1 MVKFGTPLIQRPG
14 YLGTSALA
22 ATLALCSAAAS
33 GAPLTPALYT
43 GNGGVPEVTLAA
55 YRALSA
61 SLSRGYDRS
70 RDISPRQLL
79 ILLEVAERTGTSLG
93 QALATGEMESAHTWN
108 DHVRPPLANGQL
120 GSATGVWQFLPAT
133 FQIIIKKYGAQ
144 LLAATAADP
153 AANRAPLDLGEGP
166 FTDAQVRDLIQ
177 ETVAGKRGA
186 GDEELQ
192 LLRHNFAVLAFAK
205 HYLSLDSGA
214 TTPEEDYLFHFLG
227 EGQGRRV
234 LELARGEARDTLCV
248 QRLDAPAT
256 PLDTEPKAPGGE
268 ALVATGQGATQ
279 VSSPPPSPPRVTA
292 QAAVASSFLPEGLTL
307 ATARTSAGAAAE
319 SSGSAGPS
327 KATTPATSAPESSG
341 PSVASKPS
349 TPAVTGASA
358 PTPSA
363 PPTGTSGSAAPS
375 PSPVTTVDTTAP
387 IKSPEAT
394 GLTVAPAPLPA
405 SAPPG
410 LGEFGSPNPP
420 EPGTA
425 ANPLTTLIATLKT
438 AAGLAKDEP
447 PAAQP
452 AVWTPPPV
460 AAPPPP
466 SAEWGLPATSP
477 TVTSNPG
484 MFYRDGRQ
492 QTQPYTWAEFLE
504 HLARQ
509 VRAQDQPVLVRA
521 KYGVGFPLQG
531 GDMPERAF
539 DPEAVAKPVS
549 FHHEISPTLRLPEA
563 LITRPLDVDET
574 REYKARLAALVAQGD
589 DQPLDRLPPET
600 LAALQHLRLLP
611 PETEEL
617 STRDP
622 QVSQALRAFRQ
633 RVGKA
638 EPDDPAQ
645 ADRLLPAERVALALY
660 DQRLT
665 RYAAWQAGQQASGLL
680 APDLNRINKMPKGLK
695 KYAAPHLAAVQR
707 ALAAQGLLTPPIQ
720 KVVWRDKK
728 RKKHIDYK
736 TAPFAGK
743 PDPATI
749 GALDRFQWRQGLQRT
764 GGVMDAVTLNLLG
777 LWAMGPE
784 LFRPL
789 SGPQCLIKDL
799 AEPTAWCENP
809 RVVPGA
815 RHRGDD
821 ALRIT
826 LQIPRQVTS
835 RLPMTALTS
844 NVIIPRAPAPP
855 GSSPDT
861 DTGSENS
868 R

>member
-14 YLGTSALA
+14 SLGPSALA
-22 ATLALCSAAAS
+22 ALLALCSAAAS
-33 GAPLTPALYT
+33 GAPLTPAPFT

-93 QALATGEMESAHTWN
+93 QALATGEMESAYTWN
-108 DHVRPPLANGQL
+108 DHVRPPLPNGQL

-144 LLAATAADP
+144 LLAATAADA

-166 FTDAQVRDLIQ
+166 FTDAQMRDLIQ
-177 ETVAGKRGA
+177 ETMAGKRGA

-227 EGQGRRV
+227 EGQGHRV
-234 LELARGEARDTLCV
+234 LALARGEARDTLCV
-248 QRLDAPAT
+248 QMLDAPAT
-256 PLDTEPKAPGGE
+256 PLDTGPNAPGGE
-268 ALVATGQGATQ
+268 AILASQG
-279 VSSPPPSPPRVTA
+279 VSSPPPSAPRVTA
-292 QAAVASSFLPEGLTL
+292 QAAVASPFLPEGLTL
-307 ATARTSAGAAAE
+307 ATARTSAGAATE

-327 KATTPATSAPESSG
+327 KATTPATSAAESSG

-363 PPTGTSGSAAPS
+363 PPTGTSGASLPS
-375 PSPVTTVDTTAP
+375 QPPETTVETAP
-387 IKSPEAT
+387 IKSPEPT
-394 GLTVAPAPLPA
+394 GRAAAPAPLPA
-405 SAPPG
+405 SAPLG

-447 PAAQP
+447 PPAQP

-460 AAPPPP
+460 AAPPPPP

-484 MFYRDGRQ
+484 MFYRDGRH
-492 QTQPYTWAEFLE
+492 QTQPYTWVEFLD
-504 HLARQ
+504 HLGRQ
-509 VRAQDQPVLVRA
+509 VRAQDQPALVRA
-521 KYGVGFPLQG
+521 KYGVGFPLKG
-531 GDMPERAF
+531 GDMPEWAF

-563 LITRPLDVDET
+563 LITGPLDADET
-574 REYKARLAALVAQGD
+574 REYKVRLAALVAQGD
-589 DQPLDRLPPET
+589 DQPLDRLPPEA

-622 QVSQALRAFRQ
+622 HVSQALRAFRQ

-645 ADRLLPAERVALALY
+645 ADRLLPAERVALAFY

-665 RYAAWQAGQQASGLL
+665 RYAALQAGQQASGLL

-749 GALDRFQWRQGLQRT
+749 GALDRFQWRHGLQRT

-789 SGPQCLIKDL
+789 SGLQCLIEDL
-799 AEPTAWCENP
+799 AEPTAWCEKP
-809 RVVPGA
+809 RVVPEA